1 MRFEY
6 DKAKSNS
13 NKDKHGIDFDEAQ
26 ELWKDNNLFEVQL
39 AYEDEQRSIVIGII
53 NGKYWTAVV
62 TYRGSAIRIISVR
75 RSRKKEVRLYDQD
88 NQS

>member
-1 MRFEY
+1 LRFEY